1 MQRYY
6 PEAALHVPSL
16 LLPRADISLET
27 WAVIACDQYT
37 SQPEYW
43 EKVREIVGAGPSTLQ
58 LIFPEAYLKAAGRD
72 QTIAGINQRMLEYLT
87 SGVLVEQ
94 PPGFMLV
101 EREVGRAVP
110 RRGLVVALDL
120 EQYDYRDGAR
130 TLIRPTEGTDQSRL
144 PPRIQVREQASLET
158 PHIIVLI
165 DDPQQTVIEP
175 LGQENLQP
183 AYDVELML
191 GGGRL
196 RGWHIDDETRIA
208 AIAGHLAGLASGAP
222 PLLYALGDGNHSF
235 ATARAVWERLKAE
248 AGDERIMNHPAR
260 YALAELVNVH
270 DEGLEF
276 APIHRVVF
284 GVDAAD
290 LLRAME
296 TYYTEGG
303 FSRRTFADRGEWEA
317 ACRAAALGPGHHIP
331 YISGAERGLLGM
343 AESSFQL
350 EVASLQVFLDRY
362 LDAHPRARLDYIH
375 GEDALEQLATGRDRI
390 GFFLPTMDKRDLFKT
405 IAADGATPRKT
416 FSLGEAAEK
425 RYYLECRRLSGRLS
439 ENPPWVVLNKP

>member
-1 MQRYY
+1 MMQLHY
-6 PEAALHVPSL
+6 PKVALHVPSL
-16 LLPRADISLET
+16 LLPCADIPLET
-27 WAVIACDQYT
+27 WSVIACDQYT

-43 EKVREIVGAGPSTLQ
+43 EKVREIVGANPSTLQ
-58 LIFPEAYLKAAGRD
+58 LIFPEADLKSVCRA
-72 QTIAGINQRMLEYLT
+72 QTIAGINQRMQEYLS

-110 RRGLVVALDL
+110 RKGLVVALDL
-120 EQYDYRDGAR
+120 EQYDYRDGAQK
-130 TLIRPTEGTDQSRL
+130 LIRPTEGTDQSRL
-144 PPRIQVREQASLET
+144 PPRIQVREKALLET
-158 PHIIVLI
+158 PHILVLI

-175 LGQENLQP
+175 LGEENLKP

-196 RGWHIDDETRIA
+196 RGWRIDDGTLIDQ
-208 AIAGHLAGLASGAP
+208 IAGRIDRLACGTP
-222 PLLYALGDGNHSF
+222 PLIYALGDGNHSF
-235 ATARAVWERLKAE
+235 ATAHAVWERLKAE
-248 AGDERIMNHPAR
+248 AGDEDRIMKHPAR
-260 YALAELVNVH
+260 YALVELVNVH

-290 LLRAME
+290 LLRSME
-296 TYYTEGG
+296 TYCTQWG
-303 FSRRTFADRGEWEA
+303 FSCRTFADRDEWEA

-331 YISGAERGLLGM
+331 YISRTECGLLGI
-343 AESSFQL
+343 ANASFQL

-375 GEDALEQLATGRDRI
+375 GEDALEKLAAGPDRI
-390 GFFLPTMDKRDLFKT
+390 GFLLPAMDKRDLFET
-405 IAADGATPRKT
+405 IVADGATPRKT

-425 RYYLECRRLSGRLS
+425 RYYLECRRLG
-439 ENPPWVVLNKP
+439 W

>member
-43 EKVREIVGAGPSTLQ
+43 EKVREIVGADPSTLQ
-58 LIFPEAYLKAAGRD
+58 LIFPEAYLKAAGHG
-72 QTIAGINQRMLEYLT
+72 QTIAGINQRMQEYLT
-87 SGVLVEQ
+87 SGMLVEQ

-196 RGWHIDDETRIA
+196 RGWHIDDEPQIA
-208 AIAGHLAGLASGAP
+208 AIAGHLAGLAGGAP

-235 ATARAVWERLKAE
+235 ATARAVWERLKAA
-248 AGDERIMNHPAR
+248 AGDEPQIMNHPAR
-260 YALAELVNVH
+260 YALAELVNIH

-303 FSRRTFADRGEWEA
+303 FSRRTFAARDEWEA
-317 ACRAAALGPGHHIP
+317 ACRATALGPGHHIP

-350 EVASLQVFLDRY
+350 AVASLQVFLDRY

-375 GEDALEQLATGRDRI
+375 GEDALEQLATRPDCI

-439 ENPPWVVLNKP
+439 WVVLNKP

>member
-6 PEAALHVPSL
+6 PQVALHVPSL
-16 LLPRADISLET
+16 LLPRADIPLET
-27 WAVIACDQYT
+27 WSVIACDQYT

-43 EKVREIVGAGPSTLQ
+43 EKVRRIVGAEPSTLQ
-58 LIFPEAYLKAAGRD
+58 LIFPEAYLKSVSRD
-72 QTIAGINQRMLEYLT
+72 QIIAGINRRMQEYLS

-101 EREVGRAVP
+101 EREVGRAAP
-110 RRGLVVALDL
+110 RKGLVVALDL

-130 TLIRPTEGTDQSRL
+130 KLIRPTEGTDQSRL
-144 PPRIQVREQASLET
+144 PPRIQVREKASLET

-196 RGWHIDDETRIA
+196 RGWRIDDGTLISE
-208 AIAGHLAGLASGAP
+208 IAGRIGRLACGAP
-222 PLLYALGDGNHSF
+222 PLIYAMGDGNHSF

-248 AGDERIMNHPAR
+248 AGDECRIMNHPAR

-284 GVDAAD
+284 GVDVAD

-296 TYYTEGG
+296 THYTEGG
-303 FSRRTFADRGEWEA
+303 FSQRTFADRDEWEA

-331 YISGAERGLLGM
+331 YISGAERGLLGI
-343 AESSFQL
+343 AQSSFQL

-375 GEDALEQLATGRDRI
+375 GEDALEKLTAGPDRI
-390 GFFLPTMDKRDLFKT
+390 GFFLPAMDKRDLFKT

-425 RYYLECRRLSGRLS
+425 RYYLECRRLV
-439 ENPPWVVLNKP
+439 W

>member
-6 PEAALHVPSL
+6 PKVALHVPSL
-16 LLPRADISLET
+16 LLPRADIPLET
-27 WAVIACDQYT
+27 WSVIACDQYT

-43 EKVREIVGAGPSTLQ
+43 EKVREIVGPEPSTLQ
-58 LIFPEAYLKAAGRD
+58 LIFPEAYLKSAGRD
-72 QTIAGINQRMLEYLT
+72 QIIAGINRRMQEYLS

-101 EREVGRAVP
+101 EREVGRAAA
-110 RRGLVVALDL
+110 RKGLVVALDL
-120 EQYDYRDGAR
+120 EQYDYRAGAR
-130 TLIRPTEGTDQSRL
+130 KLIRPTEGTDQSRL
-144 PPRIQVREQASLET
+144 PPRIQVREKASLET

-196 RGWHIDDETRIA
+196 RGWRIDDGTLISE
-208 AIAGHLAGLASGAP
+208 IAGRIGRLACGTP
-222 PLLYALGDGNHSF
+222 PLIYALGDGNHSF

-248 AGDERIMNHPAR
+248 AGDECRIMNHPAR
-260 YALAELVNVH
+260 YALAELVNIH

-276 APIHRVVF
+276 APIYRVVF
-284 GVDAAD
+284 GVDVAD

-296 TYYTEGG
+296 AHYTEWG
-303 FSRRTFADRGEWEA
+303 FSRRTFVDRDEWEA
-317 ACRAAALGPGHHIP
+317 ACRVAARGPGHHIP
-331 YISGAERGLLGM
+331 YISGAERGLLGI
-343 AESSFQL
+343 AQSSFQL

-375 GEDALEQLATGRDRI
+375 GEDALEKLTAGPDRI
-390 GFFLPTMDKRDLFKT
+390 GFFLPAMDKRDLFKT
-405 IAADGATPRKT
+405 IATDGATPRKT

-425 RYYLECRRLSGRLS
+425 RYYLECRRLV
-439 ENPPWVVLNKP
+439 W

>member
-1 MQRYY
+1 MQLYY
-6 PEAALHVPSL
+6 PEIALHVPSL
-16 LLPRADISLET
+16 LLPRSDIPLET

-43 EKVREIVGAGPSTLQ
+43 EQVRRLVGDDPSTLQ
-58 LIFPEAYLKAAGRD
+58 LIFPEAYLGEACRE
-72 QTIAGINQRMLEYLT
+72 QTIAGINRRMQAYLK

-94 PPGFMLV
+94 RPGFMLV
-101 EREVGRAVP
+101 EREVGRTAP
-110 RRGLVVALDL
+110 RKGLVVALDL
-120 EQYDYRDGAR
+120 EQYDYRDGAQK
-130 TLIRPTEGTDQSRL
+130 LIRTTEGTDQSRL
-144 PPRIQVREQASLET
+144 PPRLQVREKASLET
-158 PHIIVLI
+158 PHIMVLI

-175 LGQENLQP
+175 LDERDLKL
-183 AYDVELML
+183 AYDFELML

-196 RGWHIDDETRIA
+196 RGWHIYDGVLIDE
-208 AIAGHLAGLASGAP
+208 IAGRLARLACGKP
-222 PLLYALGDGNHSF
+222 PLIYALGDGNHSF

-248 AGDERIMNHPAR
+248 AEDVRQIMNHPAR

-284 GVDAAD
+284 GVDEVD

-296 TYYTEGG
+296 THYKGSG
-303 FSRRTFADRGEWEA
+303 FSRRTFADRDGWEA
-317 ACRAAALGPGHHIP
+317 ACGEAAVGPGHHIP
-331 YISGAERGLLGM
+331 YMSGTERGLLSI
-343 AESSFQL
+343 AEPSFQL
-350 EVASLQVFLDRY
+350 EVASLQTFLDRY

-375 GEDALEQLATGRDRI
+375 GEAVLEQLAAEPDSI

-405 IAADGATPRKT
+405 IVIDGATPRKT

-425 RYYLECRRLSGRLS
+425 RYYLECRSLV
-439 ENPPWVVLNKP
+439 P

>member
-1 MQRYY
+1 MMQLHY
-6 PEAALHVPSL
+6 PKVALHVPSL
-16 LLPRADISLET
+16 LLPHADIPLET
-27 WAVIACDQYT
+27 WSVIACDQYT

-43 EKVREIVGAGPSTLQ
+43 EKVRGIVGANPSTLQ
-58 LIFPEAYLKAAGRD
+58 LIFPEAALKSVCRA
-72 QTIAGINQRMLEYLT
+72 QTIAGINQRMQEYLS

-110 RRGLVVALDL
+110 RKGLIVALDL
-120 EQYDYRDGAR
+120 EQYDYRDGAQK
-130 TLIRPTEGTDQSRL
+130 LIRPTEGTDQSRL
-144 PPRIQVREQASLET
+144 PPRIQVREKALLET
-158 PHIIVLI
+158 PHILVLI

-175 LGQENLQP
+175 LGEEDLKP

-196 RGWHIDDETRIA
+196 RGWHIDDGTLIN
-208 AIAGHLAGLASGAP
+208 AIAGRIARLACGTP
-222 PLLYALGDGNHSF
+222 PLIYALGDGNHSF
-235 ATARAVWERLKAE
+235 ATAHAVWERLKAE
-248 AGDERIMNHPAR
+248 GGDEDRIMNHPAR
-260 YALAELVNVH
+260 YALVELVNIH

-290 LLRAME
+290 LLRSME
-296 TYYTEGG
+296 TYCTQWG
-303 FSRRTFADRGEWEA
+303 FSRRTFANRDEWEA

-331 YISGAERGLLGM
+331 YISRTERGLLGI
-343 AESSFQL
+343 AQSSFQL

-362 LDAHPRARLDYIH
+362 LEAHPCARLDYIH
-375 GEDALEQLATGRDRI
+375 GEDALETLAAGPDRI
-390 GFFLPTMDKRDLFKT
+390 GFLLPAMDKRDLFET
-405 IAADGATPRKT
+405 IVADGATPRKT

-425 RYYLECRRLSGRLS
+425 RYYLECRRLG
-439 ENPPWVVLNKP
+439 W